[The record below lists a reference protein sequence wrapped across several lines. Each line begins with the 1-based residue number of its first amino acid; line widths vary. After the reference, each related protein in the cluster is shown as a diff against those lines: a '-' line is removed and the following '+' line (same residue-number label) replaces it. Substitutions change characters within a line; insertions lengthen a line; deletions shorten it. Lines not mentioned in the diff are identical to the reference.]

1 MPNIPLFINTLN
13 NQLMASL
20 TSGQTVDPMSLALF
34 YPDTPALAV
43 YLLNLPPGYNP
54 ANQSASVLATVP
66 LAGLKL
72 YAFLDSGL
80 PGAVPYTQQVTW
92 TIDPTNSFFTA
103 QLPLNTSG
111 VQTLITGLTQATA
124 WLHIGYTD
132 GLGNQFT
139 VLSRQVLIRV
149 GINPSAAI
157 VVPPGLTPLSK
168 QEALQLFW
176 TIQPVAGR
184 PLYIES
190 TNGKIMAL
198 TVVDN
203 ADGTASFGAPQL
215 N

>member
-1 MPNIPLFINTLN
+1 MPNLQLFINTTN
-13 NQLMASL
+13 NQLVAGL
-20 TSGQTVDPMSLALF
+20 TSGQVVDPMSLPLF
-34 YPDTPALAV
+34 YPDTPNLAV

-54 ANQSASVLATVP
+54 SNQSASVLATVSP
-66 LAGLKL
+66 AGLKL

-80 PGAVPYTQQVTW
+80 PGATPYTQQVSF
-92 TIDPTNSFFTA
+92 TIDPTNSFFTG
-103 QLPLNTSG
+103 QLPLNTAG
-111 VQTLITGLTQATA
+111 VQALIAGLTQVTA

-132 GLGNQFT
+132 GFGNQFT

-176 TIQPVAGR
+176 TVQPVAGR

-190 TNGKIMAL
+190 PNGKTFAL
-198 TVVDN
+198 TAVDN
-203 ADGTASFGAPQL
+203 PDGTASFGAPQL